1 MLLYYICLC
10 TAFFC
15 SSPRG
20 QKGALFSEKS
30 ACRDTLSYATGFT
43 VDRFDDYTYVTL
55 KDPWNEGKILHRYIL
70 IPKDAP
76 LPERLPEGTLVRT
89 PIDRVVVYTSV
100 HASILE
106 ELGEESRIIGVCEP
120 QYLTSQR
127 IISLVEDGTIANVGE
142 AVSPNIEKIVDIGTE
157 VLLASPFE
165 NIGYGA
171 AEKLGLPIIEGA
183 DYMEITALSR
193 AEWIKFY
200 GLLVC
205 KEALADSLF
214 ASTVRNYEELKAIAA
229 SSSTRPTVIT
239 ERKYGVSWSI
249 PGGKSYMASLFKD
262 AGAKYVFDD
271 NDKKGATSVSFET
284 ALERGRNADYWVMKY
299 ASDKPFTYADLRSEY
314 LPYEYFDSFINRKI
328 YTCNTIRTPYYDE
341 IMLYPEYLLADMIH
355 IFHPEL
361 QLPERYKQRYY
372 FPMQ

>member
-1 MLLYYICLC
+1 MCL
-10 TAFFC
+10 AFFC
-15 SSPRG
+15 SCQRG
-20 QKGALFSEKS
+20 QKEADLLTSP
-30 ACRDTLSYATGFT
+30 AVCDTLSYATGFK
-43 VDRFDDYTYVTL
+43 VERFDDFTYVTL
-55 KDPWNEGKILHRYIL
+55 NDPWNEGRILHRYIL
-70 IPKDAP
+70 VPKNQS
-76 LPERLPEGTLVRT
+76 LPDQLPEGTLVRI

-120 QYLTSQR
+120 QYLTSER
-127 IISLVEDGTIANVGE
+127 IKSLVADGTIANVGE

-183 DYMEITALSR
+183 DYMETTALSR

-214 ASTVRNYEELKAIAA
+214 NSTEKNYEELKQLAA
-229 SSSTRPTVIT
+229 TAQSRPTVIT

-249 PGGKSYMASLFKD
+249 PGGRSYMASIFED
-262 AGAKYVFDD
+262 AGSKYVFDD
-271 NDKKGATSVSFET
+271 NEKKGATSVSFET
-284 ALERGRNADYWVMKY
+284 VLERGRNADYWLMKY
-299 ASDKPFTYADLRSEY
+299 ASDKPFTYANLRSEY
-314 LPYEYFDSFINRKI
+314 PPYEYFDSFRNKKI
-328 YTCNTIRTPYYDE
+328 YTCNTIQTPYYDE
-341 IMLYPEYLLADMIH
+341 IMLYPEFLLADMIR

-361 QLPERYKQRYY
+361 KLPDRYSQRYY